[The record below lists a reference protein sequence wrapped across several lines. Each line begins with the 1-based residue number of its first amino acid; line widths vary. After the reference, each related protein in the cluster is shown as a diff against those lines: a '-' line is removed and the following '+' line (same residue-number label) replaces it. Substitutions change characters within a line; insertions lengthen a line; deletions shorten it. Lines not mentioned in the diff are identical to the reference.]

1 MVRLREG
8 LKPPGQGEALMITAF
23 YTAARIALMVGGWL
37 VALAFAFAAD
47 YMLAGARWPI
57 FVCLGSWWTLTCI
70 LYMRREAERSGLY
83 LSRRILRGLPPR

>member
-1 MVRLREG
+1 
-8 LKPPGQGEALMITAF
+8 MITAF

-47 YMLAGARWPI
+47 YMLAGAKWPI
-57 FVCLGSWWTLTCI
+57 FIGLGSWWTLTCI